1 MEEENKLNKS
11 LLLSI
16 FVLIGLIGIYWM
28 PDISIFGY
36 QLKKIDLF
44 SDLREKKKKVIPK
57 HFIYK
62 QYIDSCK
69 SGITCLEDYS
79 DSSWMVSQLMTS
91 LSGMKK
97 RKQKLRIAMFGDSF
111 IEGDVF
117 CSDIRDSLQTIFGGN
132 GVGFMPITSEVSTF
146 RTTISHSFEGFQ
158 SYTIVKDEKLNE
170 PFSAGGFCFNALAN
184 NFVKYSSSN
193 ESAHLNH
200 FNDVRLFYRSKER
213 LTINYV
219 LDDKINHSCE
229 IAASPQIQ
237 ALRLSNINSKTITFR
252 FPISKKL
259 VLYGASFEDTV
270 GIIIDN
276 FGLRSNS
283 GIGLAKI
290 SDTMQ
295 MQFDSLQQY
304 SVIILQYG
312 LNVATPQSKDFN
324 WYIKPMVNLI
334 ERLKRDYPH
343 CSFIL
348 MSVSDRSVK
357 KAGDYQT
364 MESIPLMVETQ
375 RKIAQES
382 KIAFWDLYTAM
393 GGENSMIK
401 LVDNKPALANKDYTH
416 LNKSGGKKIAGIF
429 VQTLLYELEKNEAKK
444 NISIYNDSLQLLHK

>member
-1 MEEENKLNKS
+1 MEEENKLYKS

-36 QLKKIDLF
+36 QIKKIDIF

-57 HFIYK
+57 HFINK

-146 RTTISHSFEGFQ
+146 RTTICHSFEGFQ

-170 PFSAGGFCFNALAN
+170 PFGAGGFCFNALEN
-184 NFVKYSSSN
+184 NFVKYSISN
-193 ESAHLNH
+193 ESGHLNH
-200 FNDVRLFYRSKER
+200 FNDVKLFYTSKER
-213 LTINYV
+213 LTLNYV
-219 LDDKINHSCE
+219 LDDKKNHTYETS
-229 IAASPQIQ
+229 ASPNMRTLTI
-237 ALRLSNINSKTITFR
+237 SNIHSNTITFR
-252 FPISKKL
+252 FPVSEKL
-259 VLYGASFEDTV
+259 ILYGTSFEDTA

-276 FGLRSNS
+276 FGLRGNS

-290 SDTMQ
+290 SDDMQ
-295 MQFDSLQQY
+295 MQFDSLQKY
-304 SVIILQYG
+304 NVIILQYG
-312 LNVATPQSKDFN
+312 LNIATPQSKDFD

-334 ERLKRDYPH
+334 ERLKKSHPQ
-343 CSFIL
+343 CVFIL

-357 KAGDYQT
+357 KSGEYQT

-375 RKIAQES
+375 RKIAQQS
-382 KIAFWDLYTAM
+382 KIAFWDLYKAM
-393 GGENSMIK
+393 GGENSMIN
-401 LVDNKPALANKDYTH
+401 LVDSKPALANKDYTH

-429 VQTLLYELEKNEAKK
+429 VQTLLYELEKYEAKK
-444 NISIYNDSLQLLHK
+444 NISIYNDSLRLLHK

>member
-1 MEEENKLNKS
+1 MEEENKLYKS

-36 QLKKIDLF
+36 QIKKIDIF

-57 HFIYK
+57 HFINK

-146 RTTISHSFEGFQ
+146 RTTICHSFEGFQ

-170 PFSAGGFCFNALAN
+170 PFGAGGFCFNALEN
-184 NFVKYSSSN
+184 NFVKYSISN
-193 ESAHLNH
+193 ESGHLNH
-200 FNDVRLFYRSKER
+200 FNDVKLFYTSKER
-213 LTINYV
+213 LTLNYV
-219 LDDKINHSCE
+219 LDDKKNHTYETS
-229 IAASPQIQ
+229 ASPNMRTLTI
-237 ALRLSNINSKTITFR
+237 SNIHSNTITFR
-252 FPISKKL
+252 FPVSEKL
-259 VLYGASFEDTV
+259 ILYGTSFEDTA

-276 FGLRSNS
+276 FGLRGNS

-290 SDTMQ
+290 SDDMQ
-295 MQFDSLQQY
+295 MQFDSLQKY
-304 SVIILQYG
+304 NVIILQYG
-312 LNVATPQSKDFN
+312 LNIATPQSKDFD

-334 ERLKRDYPH
+334 ERLKKSHPQ
-343 CSFIL
+343 CVFIL

-357 KAGDYQT
+357 KSGEYQT

-375 RKIAQES
+375 RKIAQQS

-393 GGENSMIK
+393 GGENSMIN
-401 LVDNKPALANKDYTH
+401 LVDSKPALANKDYTH

-429 VQTLLYELEKNEAKK
+429 VQTLLYELEKYEAKK
-444 NISIYNDSLQLLHK
+444 NISIYNDSLRLLHK

>member
-1 MEEENKLNKS
+1 MEEENKLYKS

-16 FVLIGLIGIYWM
+16 FVLIGLVGLYWM
-28 PDISIFGY
+28 TDMTIYGHQI
-36 QLKKIDLF
+36 KKIDMF
-44 SDLREKKKKVIPK
+44 SDLREKKKKENPK
-57 HFIYK
+57 HFVNK

-79 DSSWMVSQLMTS
+79 DSNWMVSHLMTS

-97 RKQKLRIAMFGDSF
+97 RKQKVRIAMFGDSF

-146 RTTISHSFEGFQ
+146 RTTIYHSFEGFQ

-170 PFSAGGFCFNALAN
+170 PFGAGGFCFNALEN
-184 NFVKYSSSN
+184 NFVKYSISN
-193 ESAHLNH
+193 ESGHLNH
-200 FNDVRLFYRSKER
+200 FNDVKLFYTSSEK
-213 LTINYV
+213 LTLNYV
-219 LDDKINHSCE
+219 LDDKKNHTYETS
-229 IAASPQIQ
+229 ASPDMRSLTI
-237 ALRLSNINSKTITFR
+237 SNIHSNTITFR
-252 FPISKKL
+252 FPVSEKL
-259 VLYGASFEDTV
+259 MLYGTSFEDTA

-276 FGLRSNS
+276 FGLRGNS

-290 SDTMQ
+290 SDDMQ
-295 MQFDSLQQY
+295 LQFDSLQKY
-304 SVIILQYG
+304 NVIILQYG
-312 LNVATPQSKDFN
+312 LNIATPQSKDFN

-334 ERLKRDYPH
+334 ERLKKSHPQ
-343 CSFIL
+343 CVFIL

-357 KAGDYQT
+357 KSGEYQT

-375 RKIAQES
+375 RKIAQQS

-393 GGENSMIK
+393 GGENSMIN
-401 LVDNKPALANKDYTH
+401 LVDSKPALANKDYTH

-429 VQTLLYELEKNEAKK
+429 VQTLLYELEKYEAKK
-444 NISIYNDSLQLLHK
+444 NISIYNDSLRILHK

>member
-1 MEEENKLNKS
+1 MEEENKLYKS

-28 PDISIFGY
+28 PDISLFGY
-36 QLKKIDLF
+36 QIKKIDIF

-57 HFIYK
+57 HFINK

-146 RTTISHSFEGFQ
+146 RTTICHSFEGFQ

-170 PFSAGGFCFNALAN
+170 PFGAGGFCFNALEN
-184 NFVKYSSSN
+184 NFIKYSISN
-193 ESAHLNH
+193 ESSHLNH
-200 FNDVRLFYRSKER
+200 FNDVRLFYTSKER

-219 LDDKINHSCE
+219 LDDKIKHAYE
-229 IAASPQIQ
+229 TAASPQMQ
-237 ALRLSNINSKTITFR
+237 VLRLSNIHSKTIALT
-252 FPISKKL
+252 FPISEKL
-259 VLYGASFEDTV
+259 VLYGTSFEDTA

-276 FGLRSNS
+276 FGLRGNS

-290 SDTMQ
+290 SDDMQ
-295 MQFDSLQQY
+295 MQFDSLQKY

-334 ERLKRDYPH
+334 ERLKKDYPH

-357 KAGDYQT
+357 KTGEYQT

-375 RKIAQES
+375 RKIAQQS

-393 GGENSMIK
+393 GGENSMIN
-401 LVDNKPALANKDYTH
+401 LVDSKPSLANKDYTH

-429 VQTLLYELEKNEAKK
+429 VQTLLYELEKYEAKK